1 MLYEVI
7 TPCLEKIQALAAK
20 GVTVLVCGTCLD
32 FFGLLE
38 KKAVGDTTNML
49 DVVTSRNNFV

>member
-7 TPCLEKIQALAAK
+7 T
-20 GVTVLVCGTCLD
+20 
-32 FFGLLE
+32 FGLLE

-49 DVVTSRNNFV
+49 DVVTSLQIAGKVIQI